1 MNSKSSNRR
10 GDESPAFDG
19 SNTMRELR
27 GKMERA
33 LSICTTNTTNN
44 NNNNNAYI
52 SPTKL
57 SSIGQQDGG
66 GGGPR
71 TGTATGTSRNIY
83 TSTPTYKQ
91 HDTNNYNNNNNNS
104 YILPNKIPISPVA
117 MAATPTNRST
127 NNGAGGG
134 GAGSGFMSPTFSK
147 ENPYGRSKNS
157 PFLKPPHSP
166 SPNKSTT
173 HTSLSPTSPPQV
185 LVDLAVASN
194 LMPSPI
200 PPHTDYAEPVSRA
213 PSSSLSSSIHAIAEA
228 KYTPSTLPTT
238 TTSSSTTATS
248 PRTRGPDSKLTSN
261 DQADAKYTSTRY
273 ESKATHHS
281 EPSYA
286 ILYSESKLGLN
297 DRNNGREHNSDNDSN
312 TLDTLKRK
320 SQRMKDRI
328 DQEYEREQSHIR
340 EQEYKHTSQHISQ
353 HATQQ
358 SQQGQGQA
366 NHYISESHSS
376 GDISVG
382 NKGYSSAGQTGH
394 VGHSSSSNSIPP
406 TAAED
411 KATYSYS
418 SSFSTSP
425 QVRHYLYLFMLPKTY
440 LTNSTSYLYLFL
452 CLF

>member
-33 LSICTTNTTNN
+33 LSICTTNT

-91 HDTNNYNNNNNNS
+91 HDTNNYNNNNNNNNS

-117 MAATPTNRST
+117 MAATPTNRT
-127 NNGAGGG
+127 GGGGGGGG
-134 GAGSGFMSPTFSK
+134 GAGGPGSGFMSPTFSK

-173 HTSLSPTSPPQV
+173 HTSLSPTSSPQV
-185 LVDLAVASN
+185 LLDLAVASN

-200 PPHTDYAEPVSRA
+200 PPHTDYTEPVSRA
-213 PSSSLSSSIHAIAEA
+213 PSSSLSSSIHAVAEA
-228 KYTPSTLPTT
+228 KHTPSALPTTT

-261 DQADAKYTSTRY
+261 DQADAKYSSSTRY

-281 EPSYA
+281 EPSYT
-286 ILYSESKLGLN
+286 LPYSDSKQSLN
-297 DRNNGREHNSDNDSN
+297 TREYNNNDNNNDN

-320 SQRMKDRI
+320 SQRMKVGI
-328 DQEYEREQSHIR
+328 DQEYEREQQQSYMR
-340 EQEYKHTSQHISQ
+340 EQEYKHTQQHTTQ

-366 NHYISESHSS
+366 YHYISESHSS
-376 GDISVG
+376 GSIAMHI
-382 NKGYSSAGQTGH
+382 SSAGQAGH
-394 VGHSSSSNSIPP
+394 IGHSSSSNSIPS

-425 QVRHYLYLFMLPKTY
+425 QVRNYLHK
-440 LTNSTSYLYLFL
+440 STL
-452 CLF
+452 